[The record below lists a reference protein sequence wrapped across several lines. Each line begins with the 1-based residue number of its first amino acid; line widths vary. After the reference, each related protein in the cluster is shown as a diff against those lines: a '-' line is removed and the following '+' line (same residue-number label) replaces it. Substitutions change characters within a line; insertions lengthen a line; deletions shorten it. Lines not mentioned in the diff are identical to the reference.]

1 MLQWTEHPSREEGMT
16 ITVDVVKGFLKQ
28 MDEDDEFDAC
38 ELDIGAFAAIAC
50 GKQGKGRGVADKSKH
65 DEL

>member
-1 MLQWTEHPSREEGMT
+1 MT

-28 MDEDDEFDAC
+28 MDEDDEFDVC
-38 ELDIGAFAAIAC
+38 ELDIGAFAAIA
-50 GKQGKGRGVADKSKH
+50 GGTP

>member
-1 MLQWTEHPSREEGMT
+1 MT

-28 MDEDDEFDAC
+28 MDEDDEFDAF
-38 ELDIGAFAAIAC
+38 ELDISALAAIA
-50 GKQGKGRGVADKSKH
+50 GGKH

>member
-1 MLQWTEHPSREEGMT
+1 MT

-28 MDEDDEFDAC
+28 MDEDDEFDAR
-38 ELDIGAFAAIAC
+38 ELDIGALAAIAG